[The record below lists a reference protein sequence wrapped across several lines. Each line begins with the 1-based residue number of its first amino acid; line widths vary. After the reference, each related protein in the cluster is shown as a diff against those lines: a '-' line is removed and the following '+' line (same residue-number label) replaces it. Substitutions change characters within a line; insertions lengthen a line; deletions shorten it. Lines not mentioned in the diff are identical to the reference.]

1 MSKQVVAELGQ
12 AQVKLE
18 VTVEVG
24 FEVEVTCPGGWVV
37 GKTIIKLNSS

>member
-24 FEVEVTCPGGWVV
+24 FEVEVACPVGWVV
-37 GKTIIKLNSS
+37 GKMIIKLNSN